1 MRDLYMLDAVQLDG
15 SPRFPGEVV
24 NVSDDDARCAVAG
37 NHARYA
43 TDDDIANC
51 TNPRPA
57 AELREGMIGMAVPGG
72 KRPWRR

>member
-1 MRDLYMLDAVQLDG
+1 MRDIYMLDSVQVG
-15 SPRFPGEVV
+15 GTGHAAGEVV

-43 TDDDIANC
+43 TAEDIANC
-51 TNPRPA
+51 TNPRPS
-57 AELREGMIGMAVPGG
+57 AEVREGIATAVPGG